1 MITETP
7 LKNFDFKPKNSKLN
21 YPQCR
26 CGNCPQFYFNLL
38 SVASRGCSKTFTC
51 CKLISHYEQN
61 KLVDNDGITHPLR
74 TIVISPTF
82 DANPIFKNL
91 KSLDLNNDIH
101 TSYTDELLQS
111 IVDDIKKNKDETE
124 KFSQY
129 KKAYQKVMNIPE
141 TKLNSFFKS
150 HPDIYD
156 ILAEE
161 DFENPKNINQPK
173 YEETPVNIIILDD
186 LMSNSNAFSNKK
198 LSTLTNNLIK
208 NRHNGIVFCIL
219 AQSVKSVPKNI
230 RLNCNVFFIGKFAS
244 KKVILEDMYEE
255 VSNVLTEEQFTEL
268 YDYATSENYGSLI
281 IDNSGKE
288 KRFLKGLDAELK
300 INNICL

>member
-7 LKNFDFKPKNSKLN
+7 LNNFDFKPKNSKLN

-38 SVASRGCSKTFTC
+38 SVASRGSGKTYNI

-91 KSLDLNNDIH
+91 KSLDMNNDIH

-186 LMSNSNAFSNKK
+186 LMATGAFTSKR
-198 LSTLTNNLIK
+198 LSSLTNNLIK
-208 NRHNGIVFCIL
+208 NRHNGIVFCL
-219 AQSVKSVPKNI
+219 LVQALKGSVPKNI

-244 KKVILEDMYEE
+244 KKILEEDFWEE
-255 VSNVLTEEQFTEL
+255 VSNVLTLEQLNEL
-268 YDYATSENYGSLI
+268 YDKATEEQYGSLI
-281 IDNSGKE
+281 IDCSRKE
-288 KRFLKGLDAELK
+288 KRFFKGLDAELK